1 MGKIALDKWIHVFLF
16 GVMAFLACW
25 AIFKINKKNTR
36 QRSYFIIAG
45 LLCIAYGVIM
55 EYVQKYYVPNRSFD
69 AGDIIADAV
78 GSVLG
83 TVYSIRKYIKK

>member
-1 MGKIALDKWIHVFLF
+1 
-16 GVMAFLACW
+16 
-25 AIFKINKKNTR
+25 
-36 QRSYFIIAG
+36 
-45 LLCIAYGVIM
+45 M